1 MEMDKFLK
9 VNNDGCNENDTKN
22 DDSMFK
28 NGKTRETIT
37 VMTMLD
43 DCKLTRRKIESGEV

>member
-1 MEMDKFLK
+1 MKDVMKM
-9 VNNDGCNENDTKN
+9 NTKKT
-22 DDSMFK
+22 MIACFE

-37 VMTMLD
+37 VMAMLD